1 MSSRLLGYRVVMTE
15 MNQDEARAQA
25 LMGVVERV
33 NAWQETAPDGTIRDE
48 LDKALEEAGVT
59 LTEHQ
64 KEQVTDQISRQEE
77 VDYDLLASHTGE
89 GGPA

>member
-1 MSSRLLGYRVVMTE
+1 
-15 MNQDEARAQA
+15 MNQDEARVQA
-25 LMGVVERV
+25 LMGVIERV

-59 LTEHQ
+59 LTEDQ

-77 VDYDLLASHTGE
+77 VDYDLLATHTGE